1 MPEKGWK
8 RAERVIAEML
18 HGKRIPV
25 TGRTRG
31 DAPDVAHP
39 DLSIEVKHW
48 KKIPGKTFMNDAMD
62 QAVKSADDT
71 QIPIVVAHSKGQ
83 SYGESMV
90 YIRLDD
96 FIERF
101 LDDDGR
107 LKTKWTQ
114 MDSPLDVPG
123 FKDTAYLFSRDVRR
137 EL

>member
-18 HGKRIPV
+18 HGKRVPV

-31 DAPDVAHP
+31 DAPDVDHP

-48 KKIPGKTFMNDAMD
+48 KKIPGKTFMDDAMD
-62 QAVKSADDT
+62 QAIKSADDT

-101 LDDDGR
+101 LDEDGR

-114 MDSPLDVPG
+114 MDSPLDVPRLTYPAD
-123 FKDTAYLFSRDVRR
+123 FLLRDFERKS
-137 EL
+137 